1 MVKCLKEVGCRPNVV
16 QITKP
21 KDDNDI
27 ITKPEDDDDNIAKP
41 EETKPK
47 GVCALIFFQP
57 KDDIIDQFRKGKDPH
72 LLVATLIAT
81 VSFAAGFTMP
91 GGYISEKGSEQGQA
105 ILGRSSAFKAFL
117 MSNTI
122 ALMLSSFSVIAHLF
136 APLCP
141 HGAIGRLFMCQ
152 LFCTAFAMLAMGISF
167 ITATYGV
174 LRQSSALSIATL
186 VIGIVYSLLF
196 MVELLITMLYQPQSV
211 AETTTT
217 KVSC

>member
-27 ITKPEDDDDNIAKP
+27 ITKP
-41 EETKPK
+41 
-47 GVCALIFFQP
+47 
-57 KDDIIDQFRKGKDPH
+57 KDDIIDQFQKGKDPH
-72 LLVATLIAT
+72 WFVAILIAT

-91 GGYISEKGSEQGQA
+91 GGYISVKGSEQGQA

-117 MSNTI
+117 TSNTI

-141 HGAIGRLFMCQ
+141 HGAIGRLFMRQ
-152 LFCTAFAMLAMGISF
+152 LFCTALAMLAMGISF

-196 MVELLITMLYQPQSV
+196 MLALLRMMYCGPQSD
-211 AETTTT
+211 ETTTTT

>member
-1 MVKCLKEVGCRPNVV
+1 MVQRLKEVGCRPNVV

-27 ITKPEDDDDNIAKP
+27 I
-41 EETKPK
+41 
-47 GVCALIFFQP
+47 
-57 KDDIIDQFRKGKDPH
+57 DQFRKGKDPQ

-117 MSNTI
+117 MCNTI
-122 ALMLSSFSVIAHLF
+122 ALMFSSFSVIAHLF

-141 HGAIGRLFMCQ
+141 DGEISRLFKSQ
-152 LFCTAFAMLAMGISF
+152 LVCTTVAMLAMGISF

-196 MVELLITMLYQPQSV
+196 MVELLIMICCGPQSD
-211 AETTTT
+211 ETTTT
-217 KVSC
+217 TEVSC

>member
-1 MVKCLKEVGCRPNVV
+1 MVECLKEVGCRPNVV

-27 ITKPEDDDDNIAKP
+27 ITKP
-41 EETKPK
+41 
-47 GVCALIFFQP
+47 
-57 KDDIIDQFRKGKDPH
+57 KDHIIDQFQKGKDPH

-105 ILGRSSAFKAFL
+105 ILGRSSAFKSFL
-117 MSNTI
+117 MCNTI
-122 ALMLSSFSVIAHLF
+122 ALMFSSFSVIAHLF

-141 HGAIGRLFMCQ
+141 DGAISRLFKSQ
-152 LFCTAFAMLAMGISF
+152 LVCTTVAMLAMEISF

-186 VIGIVYSLLF
+186 VIGIIYSLLF
-196 MVELLITMLYQPQSV
+196 MVELLIMICCGPQSD
-211 AETTTT
+211 ETTTT
-217 KVSC
+217 EVSC